1 MQRSTPGGYHHYLNA
16 LNNVNHFTYRSKA
29 LHYMTPGWPNKR
41 YLIGVGFKR
50 DSPVYVYAKE
60 MYNP

>member
-1 MQRSTPGGYHHYLNA
+1 
-16 LNNVNHFTYRSKA
+16 
-29 LHYMTPGWPNKR
+29 MTPGWPNKR